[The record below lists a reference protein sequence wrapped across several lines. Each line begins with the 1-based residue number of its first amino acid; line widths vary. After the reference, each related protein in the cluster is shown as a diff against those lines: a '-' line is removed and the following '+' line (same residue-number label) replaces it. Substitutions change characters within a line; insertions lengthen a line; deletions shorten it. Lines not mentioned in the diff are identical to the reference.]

1 MTAATMVIAAS
12 ALLACALVAGVFF
25 AFSSFIM
32 QALARIPASHGI
44 GAMQAINVVV
54 INRWF
59 LGLFFGGALL
69 SLLAAGLAVSQ
80 WGSAAA
86 ICTVAG
92 AALYLVGT
100 FLVTVLG
107 NVPLNDRLAAV
118 TATDPR
124 AAAVWA
130 HYLRRW
136 TIWNHVRTLGALAA
150 AAAYLAGLLLSGAG

>member
-1 MTAATMVIAAS
+1 MTAAAMVIAAS
-12 ALLACALVAGVFF
+12 ACLACARVAGEFF
-25 AFSSFIM
+25 AFSRFVM

-44 GAMQAINVVV
+44 GAMQAISVVV
-54 INRWF
+54 INRSF
-59 LGLFFGGALL
+59 RGLFFGGAPL

-92 AALYLVGT
+92 ADLYLVGT
-100 FLVTVLG
+100 SLVMAFG
-107 NVPLNDRLAAV
+107 NIPLNDRLAGV

-130 HYLRRW
+130 RDLRRW
-136 TIWNHVRTLGALAA
+136 TRWNHVRTLCALAA
-150 AAAYLAGLLLSGAG
+150 AAAYLAGLLPSGAG